1 MTEDLT
7 PRKGRVFIGSPIAG
21 GKPKLLVVK
30 AARTR
35 RDGTHS
41 SCILV
46 SEEPGVG
53 GRPLFAE
60 YSLTLPLDGQLH
72 GYRRVTLAQVGVA
85 GTMAPSIGHSI
96 PTDAMILVTKDRLG
110 SKIDLFST

>member
-1 MTEDLT
+1 MIEDLT
-7 PRKGRVFIGSPIAG
+7 PRKGRVFIGSPVEG

-60 YSLTLPLDGQLH
+60 YSLTLPRDGQLH
-72 GYRRVTLAQVGVA
+72 GYRRVTLAHVGVA
-85 GTMAPSIGHSI
+85 RDVSANTGRSV
-96 PTDAMILVTKDRLG
+96 PTDAVVIVTRDRTG
-110 SKIDLFST
+110 GTTALFET